1 MKKVLLAST
10 ALVFSAGFAAA
21 EVTIDGSANMGFK
34 YNEAGLGYAGKDTA
48 GWYEIDMTVTGTMES
63 DAGLT
68 FGATVD
74 LDSVYGNDN
83 QDYGGTV
90 FASGAFGTF
99 TVGMVD
105 PVADDYGL
113 SDIGFDGI
121 GVDDIAELGN
131 YSLGK
136 SSLKGLLGAANNED
150 LADMLGVSEDVL
162 DAWGTTADARWDYS
176 VGAITLGASIDTIN
190 EDYSIAGAYD
200 FGMVKAALA
209 YSKDDATDTD
219 STQFKLSGS
228 QNGFGGEL
236 FYATSDLADSWGLYG
251 SYKTGALT
259 LEASYSNADFDNG
272 VPEIGGESI
281 DAWGIGAK
289 YDLGGGAKVAGGVGD
304 IDGNTVADLG
314 VTFSF

>member
-1 MKKVLLAST
+1 MKKVLLATT
-10 ALVFSAGFAAA
+10 ALVFSAGYAAA
-21 EVTIDGSANMGFK
+21 EVTIAGSANMGFK

-105 PVADDYGL
+105 PVADDYGM

-121 GVDDIAELGN
+121 GIDDVAEIGN
-131 YSLGK
+131 YSF
-136 SSLKGLLGAANNED
+136 GLTTLEGLTGID
-150 LADMLGVSEDVL
+150 FGDVDWGV
-162 DAWGTTADARWDYS
+162 TADARWDYS

-190 EDYSIAGAYD
+190 EDYSIAAAYD
-200 FGMVKAALA
+200 FGVVKAALA
-209 YSKDDATDTD
+209 YSKDDLSGYD

-228 QNGFGGEL
+228 QNGFGGEF
-236 FYATSDLADSWGLYG
+236 FYATSDLADSYGVYG
-251 SYKTGALT
+251 SYKTGALM
-259 LEASYSNADFDNG
+259 LEAAYSKAELDNSF
-272 VPEIGGESI
+272 GGGSG
-281 DAWGIGAK
+281 DAWGLGAK
-289 YDLGGGAKVAGGVGD
+289 YDLGGGAKVAGGIGD
-304 IDGNTVADLG
+304 IEGNTVADLG